1 MEPYRHGSVHTLG
14 GSPWHTLRRDD
25 GGAVFH
31 RLVIT
36 LDGLLVSMLV
46 VIAFA
51 VHW

>member
-1 MEPYRHGSVHTLG
+1 MARYRHGSIDTRG
-14 GSPWHTLRRDD
+14 GSPWHTLRPDE

-31 RLVIT
+31 KLAIT
-36 LDGLLVSMLV
+36 LDGLLVSTLV